1 MMPVIKY
8 ITIAILLLLAELVY
22 FSIADH
28 LNIIDKPNGRCSH
41 SRIVLCGGGEI
52 SLIGASTS

>member
-52 SLIGASTS
+52 FLIGA